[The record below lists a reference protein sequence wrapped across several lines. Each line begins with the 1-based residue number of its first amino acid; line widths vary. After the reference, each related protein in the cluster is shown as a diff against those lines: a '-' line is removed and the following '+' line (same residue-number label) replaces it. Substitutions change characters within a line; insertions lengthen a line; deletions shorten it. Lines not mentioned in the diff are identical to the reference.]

1 MKKNENSKKPFFAN
15 FLENQISKDEQN
27 NIQGGIGVTS
37 VLKDNVQTMKYPSD
51 SDEAQTMKYPSDSD
65 EAYDSAATK
74 PIYDTAQT
82 MKYPSDSDED
92 YSEI

>member
-1 MKKNENSKKPFFAN
+1 MRVMKKNENLKKPFFAN

-27 NIQGGIGVTS
+27 AVQGGATS
-37 VLKDNVQTMKYPSD
+37 VLAD
-51 SDEAQTMKYPSDSD
+51 SAQTMKYPSDSED
-65 EAYDSAATK
+65 GPGNPTK

>member
-15 FLENQISKDEQN
+15 FLENQISKNEQN
-27 NIQGGIGVTS
+27 EIQGGAVTS
-37 VLKDNVQTMKYPSD
+37 VLADTVQTMKYPSD
-51 SDEAQTMKYPSDSD
+51 SEDGPGNP
-65 EAYDSAATK
+65 TK

-92 YSEI
+92 FIEI

>member
-1 MKKNENSKKPFFAN
+1 MRIMKKNENSKKPFFAN

-27 NIQGGIGVTS
+27 AVQGGATS
-37 VLKDNVQTMKYPSD
+37 VLTDNVQTMKYPSD
-51 SDEAQTMKYPSDSD
+51 SEDGPENP
-65 EAYDSAATK
+65 TK

>member
-1 MKKNENSKKPFFAN
+1 MKKNENLKKPFFAN

-27 NIQGGIGVTS
+27 SVQGGITS
-37 VLKDNVQTMKYPSD
+37 VLTD
-51 SDEAQTMKYPSDSD
+51 SAQTMKYPSDSD
-65 EAYDSAATK
+65 EDSATTK